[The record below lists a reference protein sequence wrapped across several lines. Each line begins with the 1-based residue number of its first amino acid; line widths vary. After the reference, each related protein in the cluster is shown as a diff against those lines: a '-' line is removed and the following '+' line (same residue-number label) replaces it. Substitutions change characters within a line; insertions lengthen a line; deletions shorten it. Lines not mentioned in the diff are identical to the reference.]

1 MRILLCLVALVAVS
15 FLVSL
20 ASGRFA
26 ETPDA
31 LGMASA
37 LHVGLLMLAA
47 WLAGRL
53 FDLIRLPK
61 ISGYIALGIL
71 VGPFALGLI
80 DKQALGSLG
89 FINDLAVAL
98 VAITAGGEIRLNWIR
113 DRLGKLGVLI
123 GVDVAVILAVSTA
136 ALYFGRPL
144 IPFMADETARTAFF
158 IALLGG
164 TIMIANSPTVV
175 IAMISEYRARGPLA
189 QTTLAFTVLKDLV
202 LIVLFAT
209 VTSLTRGAL
218 DEQTQLSASFLVGVL
233 VQLVGSV
240 GLGAVIGV
248 LMAWYVH
255 RIGSHLVF
263 FVVGSCLA
271 IALIGEMVIH
281 VADQKVHLEPL
292 LMALSAGL
300 LMQNV
305 WPRRSEP
312 LFHAIEEMSLPVYCL
327 FFGLAGA
334 KIDLMAFATMWY
346 VALGLVALRAACVW
360 AGVTAGCRLAGITGD
375 WTGRLWLGMIPQA
388 GVTLV
393 LITLIS
399 RAFEADFGWGREL
412 ASILIAMLVVHEI
425 LGPIGFRWALVRSG
439 EVGPHPAAGGGH

>member
-1 MRILLCLVALVAVS
+1 MRVLLCLLALIGVS
-15 FLVSL
+15 YLVHE
-20 ASGRFA
+20 ATGRFA
-26 ETPDA
+26 QTPDA
-31 LGMASA
+31 RAMGAA
-37 LHVGLLMLAA
+37 LHVGLLMLGA
-47 WLAGRL
+47 WLAGLL
-53 FDLIRLPK
+53 FDRLRLPK
-61 ISGYIALGIL
+61 ISGYIAMGIVL
-71 VGPFALGLI
+71 GPFALGLI

-89 FINDLAVAL
+89 FINHLAVAL
-98 VAITAGGEIRLNWIR
+98 IALTAGGEIKLDWIR
-113 DRLGKLGVLI
+113 DRLGKLLILI
-123 GVDVAVILAVSTA
+123 GVDVAVILLISTA
-136 ALYFGRPL
+136 ALFFGRSL

-175 IAMISEYRARGPLA
+175 IAMISEYNARGPLS

-209 VTSLTRGAL
+209 VTSFTRGAL
-218 DEQTQLSASFLVGVL
+218 DEQTQLSAGFLVGVL

-240 GLGAVIGV
+240 GLGAVFGV
-248 LMAWYVH
+248 MMAWYVQ
-255 RIGSHLVF
+255 RIGSHLTF
-263 FVVGSCLA
+263 FIVGSCLA
-271 IALIGEMVIH
+271 IALIGEIIIH
-281 VADQKVHLEPL
+281 VAGQHVHLEPL

-300 LMQNV
+300 LMQNL
-305 WPRRSEP
+305 WPRKSEP
-312 LFHAIEEMSLPVYCL
+312 LFHSIEQMSLPVYCL

-334 KIDLMAFATMWY
+334 KVDLGAFAAMWY

-360 AGVTAGCRLAGITGD
+360 AGVTAGCKLAGIGGE

-399 RAFEADFGWGREL
+399 KAFEADFGWGREL
-412 ASILIAMLVVHEI
+412 ASILIAMLVVHET

-439 EVGPHPAAGGGH
+439 ETRPGGAASAGH